1 MTSSFSIA
9 CASLA
14 SSLHN
19 IDRELER
26 DKRTSPEDQLKTP
39 ISTFLTE
46 LGKQRT
52 RQVNVVTEHR
62 QVAGDNVQGVRL
74 DLGIKDG
81 YGRLVG
87 HIELKAPGKS
97 ANPYRQAGWSKHDKK
112 QWKRLENHTNLIY
125 TNGWEWTLLRHGSDR
140 PIAHILL
147 SPDKNN
153 DLPEDQVQRLSD
165 LLDQFLSWRPT
176 SPSTPK
182 GLANQL
188 APLTRLLRDSVI
200 DVITDSTEDALDKLY
215 ASWKQDLMPGATKAD
230 FADSFA
236 QTFTYALLLAR
247 IESDVDS
254 INFHAKE
261 ITPGLKR
268 NGHRLIG
275 AVLELMSQERNRE
288 LVEGPVALLEATI
301 GAVDSEKFTS
311 ETDPWLY
318 FYEDFLA
325 AYDPIKRADAGV
337 YYTPV
342 EVVKTQ
348 VRLLDEVLK
357 SRFGRPAGLGDEST
371 NILDPAAGT
380 ATYALEIARHVIEN
394 SASRQDA
401 ARSLAKRLYA
411 FELLMG
417 PYAVAHM
424 RLTQML
430 EDTGIELGKDGVQ
443 VFLTNSLTDPGD
455 VSGDNQQISLWEV
468 MEDINEENRRAGLV
482 KNQQTPIRVIA
493 GNPPYLRATR
503 AQALGAG
510 STAYKNVILEE
521 TGGNRPLL
529 DDFIEPLKARGLGG
543 QAKNLYNFYIY
554 FIRWA
559 IWKAC
564 EQHKNETGIVSFI
577 TSSSY
582 LRGPGFAGVREYMR
596 RVFDEVWIIDL
607 GGEGRGA
614 RQEENVFNIRTPV
627 AIFVGIQ
634 HPNTSTGKPKRHTD
648 RMKQQ
653 AKVYYQRIYG
663 TELEKLSAVGE
674 VDVPESDDKWTQL
687 SNGDW
692 TDKFVPSS
700 AAALSDGVPLDLV
713 FPWYFSGSKAGRKWV
728 IAANPELLK
737 IRLKQLQEVET
748 VQEGREIFDE
758 SPSGKKYESPSESSL
773 VPASS
778 GKSAAI
784 SSDPKLAEMSVQR
797 YGYRSFDRQFCIA
810 DHRVID
816 RPGAQWGI
824 QGDDQ
829 LFLST
834 LNARPLGDGPAVT
847 MTPYVPDMNFFN
859 NRGSKEIYPLYRSSG
874 TSQPNI
880 SASLR
885 AALKDAYGRE
895 VEPFEIAAYV
905 VGLLGTSAYTE
916 RFADELAES
925 VAHVPFTAD
934 TDLFAEVVDFGR
946 SIIFEQTWGE
956 RGATLNQFGQPV
968 GQRFK
973 GAATIAVP
981 NPENDYPES
990 WSYDADSHQLFV
1002 GGGRFDNVSPA
1013 VVAFEVSGMSVVG
1026 SWLGYRMKTPAGTS
1040 SSPLDKIQADTWQH
1054 DGELLEL
1061 LWQLEFM
1068 IKAEPRGAELLDKV
1082 VTGKTIPP
1090 STLGVPTDAERK
1102 APAKKKP
1109 GELTLEG

>member
-1 MTSSFSIA
+1 MNSSFPTA

-14 SSLHN
+14 AALHK
-19 IDRELER
+19 IDRELLA

-46 LGKQRT
+46 VGKQRT
-52 RQVNVVTEHR
+52 RQVNIVTEHR
-62 QVAGDNVQGVRL
+62 QVEGDSVQGVRL
-74 DLGIKDG
+74 DLGVKDG

-97 ANPYRQAGWSKHDKK
+97 ANPYRQAGWSKHDKS

-125 TNGWEWTLLRHGSDR
+125 TNGWEWTLLRHGADR
-140 PIAHILL
+140 PIAHVILT
-147 SPDKNN
+147 PDKDNE
-153 DLPEDQVQRLSD
+153 LPEDQVQHLSN

-200 DVITDSTEDALDKLY
+200 EVITDSTEDALDKLY
-215 ASWKQDLMPGATKAD
+215 ASWKQDLMPGATPAA

-254 INFHAKE
+254 TKFHAKD

-311 ETDPWLY
+311 EADPWLY

-325 AYDPIKRADAGV
+325 AYDPKMRADAGV

-357 SRFGRPAGLGDEST
+357 TRFGRPDGLGDEAT
-371 NILDPAAGT
+371 TVLDNATGT
-380 ATYALEIARHVIEN
+380 ATYPLEVARHVIEN
-394 SASRQDA
+394 AASKQDA

-443 VFLTNSLTDPGD
+443 VFLTNALTDPGD

-482 KNQQTPIRVIA
+482 KNEQTPIRVIL
-493 GNPPYLRATR
+493 GNPPYDRGSRSKT
-503 AQALGAG
+503 LGSG
-510 STAYKNVILEE
+510 SISYKNVILEE
-521 TGGNRPLL
+521 ANGREPLL
-529 DDFIEPLKARGLGG
+529 EDFIKPLREKGA
-543 QAKNLYNFYIY
+543 ANHAANLYNSYIY

-564 EQHKNETGIVSFI
+564 EQHKNETGVVSYI

-582 LRGPGFAGVREYMR
+582 LRGPGFAGMREYMR

-614 RQEENVFNIRTPV
+614 RKEENVFNIQTPV

-634 HPNTSTGKPKRHTD
+634 HPNTSTGKPKRHAD

-653 AKVYYQRIYG
+653 AKVYYQRISG
-663 TELEKLSAVGE
+663 NRREKLEFLSDI
-674 VDVPESDDKWTQL
+674 DVPEND
-687 SNGDW
+687 SNWVLLISADW
-692 TDKFVPSS
+692 EDKFVPST
-700 AAALSDGVPLDLV
+700 AAALADGVPLGTI
-713 FPWYFSGSKAGRKWV
+713 FPWVYSGAKFHRKWPIGTSLEGLAKRWQRLCSAESREEMASLFRETSQKHLEV
-728 IAANPELLK
+728 SGQNLLT
-737 IRLKQLQEVET
+737 LQALPSLLEDK
-748 VQEGREIFDE
+748 VQVT
-758 SPSGKKYESPSESSL
+758 P
-773 VPASS
+773 V
-778 GKSAAI
+778 
-784 SSDPKLAEMSVQR
+784 R
-797 YGYRSFDRQFCIA
+797 YGYRSFDRQYA
-810 DHRVID
+810 LPDSRVND
-816 RPGAQWGI
+816 RPRQQLWDSYS
-824 QGDDQ
+824 DDQ
-829 LFLST
+829 LFLVT
-834 LNARPLGDGPAVT
+834 LTAAELGNGPAVT
-847 MTPYVPDMNFFN
+847 LSPYVPDMGFFK
-859 NRGSKEIYPLYRSSG
+859 NRGAKDIHPLYRSAG

-885 AALKDAYGRE
+885 AALNDSYGRE
-895 VEPFEIAAYV
+895 VEPFEVAAYV

-934 TDLFAEVVDFGR
+934 ADLFAAVVDFGR

-956 RGATLNQFGQPV
+956 RGAKLNQFGQPV

-981 NPENDYPES
+981 TPESDYPES
-990 WSYDADSHQLFV
+990 WSYDADSQQLFV

-1013 VVAFEVSGMSVVG
+1013 VANFEVSGMSVVG
-1026 SWLGYRMKTPAGTS
+1026 SWLGYRMKTPAGKS

-1068 IKAEPRGAELLDKV
+1068 VNAEPRGAELLEKV
-1082 VTGKTIPP
+1082 IVGEIIPP
-1090 STLGVPTDAERK
+1090 VKLGVPTNTEK
-1102 APAKKKP
+1102 QAPPKKKP
-1109 GELTLEG
+1109 GELDYGS

>member
-1 MTSSFSIA
+1 MNSSFPTA

-14 SSLHN
+14 AALHK
-19 IDRELER
+19 IDRELLA

-46 LGKQRT
+46 VGKQRT
-52 RQVNVVTEHR
+52 RQVNIVTEHR
-62 QVAGDNVQGVRL
+62 QVAGDSVQGVRL

-81 YGRLVG
+81 FGRLVG

-125 TNGWEWTLLRHGSDR
+125 TNGWEWTLLRHGADR
-140 PIAHILL
+140 PIAHVILT
-147 SPDKNN
+147 PDKDNE
-153 DLPEDQVQRLSD
+153 LPEDQVQHLSN

-215 ASWKQDLMPGATKAD
+215 ASWKQDLMPGATKAA

-311 ETDPWLY
+311 EADPWLY

-325 AYDPIKRADAGV
+325 AYDPKMRANAGV

-357 SRFGRPAGLGDEST
+357 TRFGRPAGLGDEST

-380 ATYALEIARHVIEN
+380 ATYGLEIARHVIEN
-394 SASRQDA
+394 SASKQDA
-401 ARSLAKRLYA
+401 ARGLAKRLYA

-417 PYAVAHM
+417 PYSVAHM
-424 RLTQML
+424 RLTKML

-443 VFLTNSLTDPGD
+443 VFLTNALTDPGD

-482 KNQQTPIRVIA
+482 KNQQTPIRVVV
-493 GNPPYLRATR
+493 GNPPYLRTSR
-503 AQALGAG
+503 KETLGAG
-510 STAYKNVILEE
+510 STTYRNVILEE
-521 TGGNRPLL
+521 LSNGNRPLI
-529 DDFIEPLKARGLGG
+529 DDFIEPLKVRGLGG

-564 EQHKNETGIVSFI
+564 EQHKNETGIVSYI

-596 RVFDEVWIIDL
+596 RVFDELWIIDL

-614 RQEENVFNIRTPV
+614 RKEENVFNIQTPV

-634 HPNTSTGKPKRHTD
+634 HPNTSTGKPKRHAD

-674 VDVPESDDKWTQL
+674 VDVPESDDKWAQL

-713 FPWYFSGSKAGRKWV
+713 FPWSVSGSQFKRKWPIAPV
-728 IAANPELLK
+728 PETISTRWEKLFESGVASAELFSPDRDCTIQSKKNNPFTGESLPQLEQPSAANSMLTP
-737 IRLKQLQEVET
+737 V
-748 VQEGREIFDE
+748 
-758 SPSGKKYESPSESSL
+758 
-773 VPASS
+773 
-778 GKSAAI
+778 
-784 SSDPKLAEMSVQR
+784 R
-797 YGYRSFDRQFCIA
+797 YGYRSFDRQWCLP
-810 DHRVID
+810 DHRAGTYIRQQLWD
-816 RPGAQWGI
+816 SCS
-824 QGDDQ
+824 DDQ
-829 LFLST
+829 LFLVTLTST
-834 LNARPLGDGPAVT
+834 TLGDGPAVT
-847 MTPYVPDMNFFN
+847 LSPYVPDMDFF
-859 NRGSKEIYPLYRSSG
+859 RGSFGAKSVHPLYRSAG

-885 AALKDAYGRE
+885 AALNEAYGRE

-934 TDLFAEVVDFGR
+934 VDLFAEVVDFGR

-981 NPENDYPES
+981 TPENDYPES

-1026 SWLGYRMKTPAGTS
+1026 SWLGYRMKTPAGKS

-1054 DGELLEL
+1054 DGEFLEL

-1082 VTGKTIPP
+1082 VTGKIIPP

>member
-87 HIELKAPGKS
+87 HIELKAPGRS
-97 ANPYRQAGWSKHDKK
+97 ANPFRQAGWSKHDKK

-153 DLPEDQVQRLSD
+153 DMPEDQVQRLSD

-357 SRFGRPAGLGDEST
+357 TRFGRPAGLGDEST

-394 SASRQDA
+394 SASKQDA
-401 ARSLAKRLYA
+401 ARSLTKRLYA

-417 PYAVAHM
+417 PYSVAHM
-424 RLTQML
+424 RLTKML
-430 EDTGIELGKDGVQ
+430 EDTGIELDKDGVQ

-482 KNQQTPIRVIA
+482 KNQQTPIRVVVS
-493 GNPPYLRATR
+493 NPPYRRSKR
-503 AQALGAG
+503 AQAIGAG
-510 STAYKNVILEE
+510 STSYKNVILEE
-521 TGGNRPLL
+521 TNGNRPLI
-529 DDFIEPLKARGLGG
+529 DDFIEPLKVRGLGG

-564 EQHKNETGIVSFI
+564 EQHKNETGIVSYI

-596 RVFDEVWIIDL
+596 RVFDELWIIDL

-614 RQEENVFNIRTPV
+614 RKEENVFNIKTPV

-634 HPNTSTGKPKRHTD
+634 HPNTSTGKPKRHAD

-653 AKVYYQRIYG
+653 AKVYYQRVYG
-663 TELEKLSAVGE
+663 TKKEKLSFVGDI
-674 VDVPESDDKWTQL
+674 DVPEKDDKWTQL
-687 SNGDW
+687 TNGDW
-692 TDKFVPSS
+692 TDKFVPPSS
-700 AAALSDGVPLDLV
+700 AALSDGVPLDLV

-728 IAANPELLK
+728 IATKPELLK
-737 IRLKQLQEVET
+737 SRLKKLQEVET
-748 VQEGREIFDE
+748 IQDGREIFDE
-758 SPSGKKYESPSESSL
+758 SPSGRKYENTSESSL

-778 GKSAAI
+778 SKSASI
-784 SSDPKLAEMSVQR
+784 SSDPKLMELPTQR

-816 RPGAQWGI
+816 RPGAAWGI
-824 QGDDQ
+824 QSDDQ
-829 LFLST
+829 LFLVTLTST
-834 LNARPLGDGPAVT
+834 TLGDGPAVT
-847 MTPYVPDMNFFN
+847 LSPYVPDLHFFC
-859 NRGSKEIYPLYRSSG
+859 NRGGKDIHPLYRSAG

-885 AALKDAYGRE
+885 AALNDAYGRE

-934 TDLFAEVVDFGR
+934 ADLFAEVVDFGR

-956 RGATLNQFGQPV
+956 RGAKLNQFGQPV
-968 GQRFK
+968 GQRFR

-981 NPENDYPES
+981 TPDSDYPES

-1013 VVAFEVSGMSVVG
+1013 VANFEVSDMNVVG

-1082 VTGKTIPP
+1082 VTGKIIPP

-1109 GELTLEG
+1109 GELTLED

>member
-1 MTSSFSIA
+1 MNSSFPTA

-14 SSLHN
+14 AALHK
-19 IDRELER
+19 IDRELLA

-46 LGKQRT
+46 VGKQRT
-52 RQVNVVTEHR
+52 RQVNIVTEHR
-62 QVAGDNVQGVRL
+62 QVEGDSVQGVRL
-74 DLGIKDG
+74 DLGVKDG

-97 ANPYRQAGWSKHDKK
+97 ANPYRQAGWSKHDKS

-125 TNGWEWTLLRHGSDR
+125 TNGWEWTLLRHGADR
-140 PIAHILL
+140 PIAHVILT
-147 SPDKNN
+147 PDKDNE
-153 DLPEDQVQRLSD
+153 LPEDQVQHLSN

-200 DVITDSTEDALDKLY
+200 EVITDSTEDALDKLY
-215 ASWKQDLMPGATKAD
+215 ASWKQDLMPGATPAA

-254 INFHAKE
+254 TKFHAKD

-311 ETDPWLY
+311 EADPWLY

-325 AYDPIKRADAGV
+325 AYDPKMRADAGV

-357 SRFGRPAGLGDEST
+357 TRFGRPDGLGDEAT
-371 NILDPAAGT
+371 TVLDNATGT
-380 ATYALEIARHVIEN
+380 ATYPLEVARHVIEN
-394 SASRQDA
+394 AASKQDA

-443 VFLTNSLTDPGD
+443 VFLTNALTDPGD

-482 KNQQTPIRVIA
+482 KNEQTPIRVIL
-493 GNPPYLRATR
+493 GNPPYDRGSRSKT
-503 AQALGAG
+503 LGSG
-510 STAYKNVILEE
+510 SISYKNVILEE
-521 TGGNRPLL
+521 ANGREPLL
-529 DDFIEPLKARGLGG
+529 EDFIKPLREKGA
-543 QAKNLYNFYIY
+543 ANHAANLYNSYIY

-564 EQHKNETGIVSFI
+564 EQHKNETGVVSYI

-582 LRGPGFAGVREYMR
+582 LRGPGFAGMREYMR

-614 RQEENVFNIRTPV
+614 RKEENVFNIQTPV

-634 HPNTSTGKPKRHTD
+634 HPNTSTGKPKRHAD

-653 AKVYYQRIYG
+653 AKVYYQRISG
-663 TELEKLSAVGE
+663 NRREKLEFLSDI
-674 VDVPESDDKWTQL
+674 DVPEND
-687 SNGDW
+687 SNWVLLISADW
-692 TDKFVPSS
+692 EDKFVPST
-700 AAALSDGVPLDLV
+700 AAALADGVPLGTI
-713 FPWYFSGSKAGRKWV
+713 FPWVYSGAKFHRKWPIGTSLEGLAKRWQRLCSAESREEMASLFRETSQKHLEV
-728 IAANPELLK
+728 SGQNLLT
-737 IRLKQLQEVET
+737 LQALPSLLEDK
-748 VQEGREIFDE
+748 VQVT
-758 SPSGKKYESPSESSL
+758 P
-773 VPASS
+773 V
-778 GKSAAI
+778 
-784 SSDPKLAEMSVQR
+784 R
-797 YGYRSFDRQFCIA
+797 YGYRSFDRQYA
-810 DHRVID
+810 LPDSRVND
-816 RPGAQWGI
+816 RPRQQLWDSYS
-824 QGDDQ
+824 DDQ
-829 LFLST
+829 LFLVT
-834 LNARPLGDGPAVT
+834 LTAAELGNGPAVT
-847 MTPYVPDMNFFN
+847 LSPYVPDMGFFK
-859 NRGSKEIYPLYRSSG
+859 NRGAKDIHPLYRSAG

-885 AALKDAYGRE
+885 AALNDSYGRE
-895 VEPFEIAAYV
+895 VEPFEVAAYV

-934 TDLFAEVVDFGR
+934 ADLFAAVVDFGR

-956 RGATLNQFGQPV
+956 RGAKLNQFGQLV

-981 NPENDYPES
+981 TPESDYPES
-990 WSYDADSHQLFV
+990 WSYDADSQQLFV

-1013 VVAFEVSGMSVVG
+1013 VANFEVSGMSVVG
-1026 SWLGYRMKTPAGTS
+1026 SWLGYRMKTPAGKS

-1068 IKAEPRGAELLDKV
+1068 VNAEPRGAELLEKV
-1082 VTGKTIPP
+1082 IVGEIIPP
-1090 STLGVPTDAERK
+1090 VKLGVPTNTEK
-1102 APAKKKP
+1102 QAPPKKKP
-1109 GELTLEG
+1109 GELDYGS

>member
-1 MTSSFSIA
+1 MNSSFPTA

-14 SSLHN
+14 AALHK
-19 IDRELER
+19 IDRELLA

-46 LGKQRT
+46 VGKQRT
-52 RQVNVVTEHR
+52 RQVNIVTEHR
-62 QVAGDNVQGVRL
+62 QVEGDSVQGVRL
-74 DLGIKDG
+74 DLGVKDG

-97 ANPYRQAGWSKHDKK
+97 ANPYRQAGWSKHDKS

-125 TNGWEWTLLRHGSDR
+125 TNGWEWTLLRHGADR
-140 PIAHILL
+140 PIAHVILT
-147 SPDKNN
+147 PDKDNE
-153 DLPEDQVQRLSD
+153 LPEDQVQHLSN

-182 GLANQL
+182 GLANQI

-200 DVITDSTEDALDKLY
+200 EVITDSTEDALDKLY
-215 ASWKQDLMPGATKAD
+215 ASWKQDLMPGATKED

-254 INFHAKE
+254 TKFHAKD

-301 GAVDSEKFTS
+301 GAVDTEKFTS
-311 ETDPWLY
+311 EADPWLY
-318 FYEDFLA
+318 FYEHFLA
-325 AYDPIKRADAGV
+325 AYDPKMRADAGV

-357 SRFGRPAGLGDEST
+357 TRFGRPDGLGDEAT
-371 NILDPAAGT
+371 TILDNATGT
-380 ATYALEIARHVIEN
+380 ATYPLEVARHVIEN
-394 SASRQDA
+394 AASKQDA

-443 VFLTNSLTDPGD
+443 VFLTNALTDPGD

-482 KNQQTPIRVIA
+482 KNERTPIKVLL
-493 GNPPYLRATR
+493 GNPPYDRGSRSKT
-503 AQALGAG
+503 LGAG
-510 STAYKNVILEE
+510 STSYKNVILEE
-521 TGGNRPLL
+521 NNGNRPLL
-529 DDFIEPLKARGLGG
+529 DDFIEPLKVRGLGG
-543 QAKNLYNFYIY
+543 QAKNLYNSYVY

-564 EQHKNETGIVSFI
+564 EQRKNETGVVSYI

-582 LRGPGFAGVREYMR
+582 LRGPGFAGMREYMR

-614 RQEENVFNIRTPV
+614 RPEENVFNIRTPV

-634 HPNTSTGKPKRHTD
+634 HPNTSTGKPKRHPD

-713 FPWYFSGSKAGRKWV
+713 FPWSHSGVQFKRKWPIGASIDV
-728 IAANPELLK
+728 LEK
-737 IRLKQLQEVET
+737 RWKRLQEAPS
-748 VQEGREIFDE
+748 REEMAVLFRQTSQKHLE
-758 SPSGKKYESPSESSL
+758 AKGENLLSL
-773 VPASS
+773 LPVDAL
-778 GKSAAI
+778 I
-784 SSDPKLAEMSVQR
+784 QDCHMLAPVR
-797 YGYRSFDRQFCIA
+797 YGYRSFDRQYTLP
-810 DHRVID
+810 DSRVND
-816 RPGAQWGI
+816 RPRPQLWDSCS
-824 QGDDQ
+824 DDQ
-829 LFLST
+829 LFLVTLTST
-834 LNARPLGDGPAVT
+834 TLGDGPAVT
-847 MTPYVPDMNFFN
+847 LSPYVPDMDFF
-859 NRGSKEIYPLYRSSG
+859 RGSFGAKSVHPLYRSAG

-885 AALKDAYGRE
+885 AALNEAYGRE

-934 TDLFAEVVDFGR
+934 ADLFAEVVDFGR

-956 RGATLNQFGQPV
+956 RGAKLNQFGQPV
-968 GQRFK
+968 GLRFK

-981 NPENDYPES
+981 TPENDYPES
-990 WSYDADSHQLFV
+990 WSYDADSQQLFV

-1013 VVAFEVSGMSVVG
+1013 VANFEVSGMSVVG
-1026 SWLGYRMKTPAGTS
+1026 SWLGYRMKTPAGKS

-1068 IKAEPRGAELLDKV
+1068 VNAEPRGTELLEKV
-1082 VTGKTIPP
+1082 IVGDIIPP
-1090 STLGVPTDAERK
+1090 ATLGVPTAAEQK
-1102 APAKKKP
+1102 APPKRKP
-1109 GELTLEG
+1109 GELDYGS